1 MDLMAYSWTPG
12 AILPLLSVLCVGT
25 SALVA
30 WRSKRVAA
38 TKPFMALQVGAL
50 IWCMAYALELCS
62 TNVNQAVFFTD
73 IEYIGITFL
82 PPASAWFALVYSDR
96 VRKPSSLGWFVLS
109 LQPATV
115 LPLVWINPGDIFR
128 RATHMEQI
136 GGHYLLAFDPGPVY
150 LYNVILAHLF
160 MAYAWGTFFY
170 LALHRSNAFRKQ
182 ARMLFVAFVLPVIGN
197 VLYRSGVGPV
207 VHYDITPSIFS
218 ICGLITTYSLFR
230 LSFLELAPIA
240 RGTIV
245 EQMVDPV
252 LVVNT
257 RGRLVDF
264 NRAASHVLDLAP
276 EVLVGQDAHKLLQA
290 SGRFT
295 GSNVGSGALYHHRDR
310 IFAVKRSPLN
320 DPYRGEIG
328 QVLHF
333 SDMTERL
340 ELEGRLKA
348 AKDEADAA
356 SRAKSNFLAN
366 MSHEIRTPMNGV
378 IGLSDLLEETPLSE
392 RQLQYTHAI
401 QSCSRSLMHIIDEIL
416 DFSKIE
422 AGKMTLNPE
431 ALELISL
438 LRDVTIAHRVIAEGK
453 QLHFEVDLP
462 DCAGIPVFAD
472 ASAIRQVLNNLIGN
486 AIKFT
491 STGFV
496 RVHLEDL
503 GDDCFAFDV
512 EDSGIGIADE
522 KLAAVFDR
530 FSQGDESTTR
540 QFGGTGL
547 GLTITKQLITMMG
560 GQISVD
566 SDQGVGSR
574 FRVEL
579 PLPRALLSQAEDASS
594 EALNLRVLLA
604 EDNLVN
610 TMVIEHQ
617 LDQLGCI
624 TTHCADG
631 RAAVEAFK
639 LGHFD
644 VALLDVQMPIM
655 DGIETCRQLR
665 VVERTRMPIVAL
677 TANALERERERCLEV
692 GMNAFLTKPTTVKQ
706 LRETLYRVTHTVQ
719 S

>member
-1 MDLMAYSWTPG
+1 MYSWTSG
-12 AILPLLSVLCVGT
+12 AILPLISALCVVT
-25 SALVA
+25 SALFA
-30 WRSKRVAA
+30 WKSKRVAA
-38 TKPFMALQVGAL
+38 TKPFVAIQIGAM
-50 IWCMAYALELCS
+50 IWCVAYVMELCS
-62 TNVNQAVFFTD
+62 THVALAVFWSD
-73 IEYIGITFL
+73 VAYIGIAFL

-96 VRKPSSLGWFVLS
+96 VRKPSAVGWAVLAV
-109 LQPATV
+109 QPVTV
-115 LPLVWINPGDIFR
+115 LPLVWFNPGDIFR
-128 RATHMEQI
+128 RAIHMDHI
-136 GGHYLLAFDPGPVY
+136 GQHFLLAFDPGPAY
-150 LYNVILAHLF
+150 LYNVIISHLF

-170 LALHRSNAFRKQ
+170 FALHRSNAFRKQ
-182 ARMLFVAFVLPVIGN
+182 ARMLFVAFILPVVGN
-197 VLYRSGVGPV
+197 VLYRSGIGPV
-207 VHYDITPSIFS
+207 IHYDVTPSMFS
-218 ICGLITTYSLFR
+218 LCGLITTYSLFR

-264 NRAASHVLDLAP
+264 NRAASQVLDLSP
-276 EVLVGQDAHKLLQA
+276 EILVGQDAHRLLQA

-295 GSNVGSGALYHHRDR
+295 GSNVGSDALYHHGERV
-310 IFAVKRSPLN
+310 FAVKRSPLN

-333 SDMTERL
+333 SDLTERL
-340 ELEGRLKA
+340 ELESRLKA
-348 AKDEADAA
+348 AKEEADAA

-378 IGLSDLLEETPLSE
+378 IGLSDLLEETSLND

-431 ALELISL
+431 PLDLISV

-453 QLHFEVDLP
+453 LLQFYLELP
-462 DCAGIPVFAD
+462 SRTRIPVLAD
-472 ASAIRQVLNNLIGN
+472 ASALRQVLNNLIGN

-491 STGFV
+491 ASGSVMV
-496 RVHLEDL
+496 RLEDL
-503 GDDCFAFDV
+503 GGGDYAIDV
-512 EDSGIGIADE
+512 EDTGIGISNE
-522 KLAAVFDR
+522 KHSSVFDR
-530 FSQGDESTTR
+530 FSQADESTTR
-540 QFGGTGL
+540 EFGGTGL
-547 GLTITKQLITMMG
+547 GLTITKQLVSMMG
-560 GQISVD
+560 GQISVA
-566 SDQGVGSR
+566 SEPGLGSC
-574 FRVEL
+574 FRVQL
-579 PLPRALLSQAEDASS
+579 SMQRADLEDAENDESQS
-594 EALNLRVLLA
+594 LNLRVLLA

-610 TMVIEHQ
+610 MMVIEHQ
-617 LDQLGCI
+617 LEQLGCI
-624 TTHCADG
+624 TTHCPDG
-631 RAAVEAFK
+631 RAAIEAFK

-665 VVERTRMPIVAL
+665 SVEKTRMPIVAL

-692 GMNAFLTKPTTVKQ
+692 GMNAFLTKPTTVKL
-706 LRETLYRVTHTVQ
+706 LRETLYKVTHAVK

>member
-1 MDLMAYSWTPG
+1 MMYSWTSG
-12 AILPLLSVLCVGT
+12 AILPLISALCVVT
-25 SALVA
+25 SALFA
-30 WRSKRVAA
+30 WKSKRVAA
-38 TKPFMALQVGAL
+38 TKPFVAIQIGAM
-50 IWCMAYALELCS
+50 IWCVAYVMELCS
-62 TNVNQAVFFTD
+62 THVALAVFWSD
-73 IEYIGITFL
+73 VAYIGIAFL

-96 VRKPSSLGWFVLS
+96 VRKPSAVGWAVLAV
-109 LQPATV
+109 QPVTV
-115 LPLVWINPGDIFR
+115 LPLVWFNPGDIFR
-128 RATHMEQI
+128 RAIHMDHI
-136 GGHYLLAFDPGPVY
+136 GQHFLLAFDPGPAY
-150 LYNVILAHLF
+150 LYNVIISHLF

-170 LALHRSNAFRKQ
+170 FALHRSNAFRKQ
-182 ARMLFVAFVLPVIGN
+182 ARMLFVAFILPVVGN
-197 VLYRSGVGPV
+197 VLYRSGIGPV
-207 VHYDITPSIFS
+207 IHYDVTPSMFS
-218 ICGLITTYSLFR
+218 LCGLITTYSLFR

-264 NRAASHVLDLAP
+264 NRAASQVLDLSP
-276 EVLVGQDAHKLLQA
+276 EILVGQDAHRLLQA

-295 GSNVGSGALYHHRDR
+295 GSNVGSDALYHHGERV
-310 IFAVKRSPLN
+310 FAVKRSPLN

-333 SDMTERL
+333 SDLTERL
-340 ELEGRLKA
+340 ELESRLKA
-348 AKDEADAA
+348 AKEEADAA

-378 IGLSDLLEETPLSE
+378 IGLSDLLEETSLND

-431 ALELISL
+431 PLDLISV

-453 QLHFEVDLP
+453 LLQFYLELP
-462 DCAGIPVFAD
+462 SRTRIPVLAD
-472 ASAIRQVLNNLIGN
+472 ASALRQVLNNLIGN

-491 STGFV
+491 ASGSVMV
-496 RVHLEDL
+496 RLEDL
-503 GDDCFAFDV
+503 GGGDYAIDV
-512 EDSGIGIADE
+512 EDTGIGISNE
-522 KLAAVFDR
+522 KHSSVFDR
-530 FSQGDESTTR
+530 FSQADESTTR
-540 QFGGTGL
+540 EFGGTGL
-547 GLTITKQLITMMG
+547 GLTITKQLVSMMG
-560 GQISVD
+560 GQISVA
-566 SDQGVGSR
+566 SEPGLGSC
-574 FRVEL
+574 FRVQL
-579 PLPRALLSQAEDASS
+579 SMQRADLEDAENDESQS
-594 EALNLRVLLA
+594 LNLRVLLA

-610 TMVIEHQ
+610 MMVIEHQ
-617 LDQLGCI
+617 LEQLGCI
-624 TTHCADG
+624 TTHCPDG
-631 RAAVEAFK
+631 RAAIEAFK

-665 VVERTRMPIVAL
+665 SVEKTRMPIVAL

-692 GMNAFLTKPTTVKQ
+692 GMNAFLTKPTTVKL
-706 LRETLYRVTHTVQ
+706 LRETLYKVTHAVK